1 MNLLSLLPIYIC
13 RQEVMHFLF
22 ILNLEKCHYMC
33 LGKDSISGLLRFC
46 GVYLKASKLGTVL
59 GIQRDNKLN
68 SGISVAKSP
77 KN

>member
-1 MNLLSLLPIYIC
+1 
-13 RQEVMHFLF
+13 
-22 ILNLEKCHYMC
+22 MC